1 MTETYVID
9 GYNVLYRLSDFFSK
23 SLTREQLLDFLI
35 QFRPQGRNRAV
46 VVFDG
51 YGTNNFLSG
60 NIQIVYSKSY
70 SADDYIL
77 HLLKT
82 NRYKYVMVVSDDR
95 ELRARAKMLGAKV
108 VASSDF
114 LKIGLKRKTSTI
126 KRNAGKTEKPSLLSV
141 EAFRIKREL
150 EKVWLKKK

>member
-1 MTETYVID
+1 MAETYVID
-9 GYNVLYRLSDFFSK
+9 GYNVLHRLSDIFSK
-23 SLTREQLLDFLI
+23 SVTREQLLDFLI
-35 QFRPQGRNRAV
+35 QFHPQGRNRVV

-51 YGTNNFLSG
+51 YGTANFLSG

-82 NRYKYVMVVSDDR
+82 NRYKHVKVVSDDR
-95 ELRARAKMLGAKV
+95 ELRARAKILGAKV
-108 VASSDF
+108 VASGDF
-114 LKIGLKRKTSTI
+114 LKIGLKRKATSV
-126 KRNAGKTEKPSLLSV
+126 KRDASQTEKPSLLSV
-141 EAFRIKREL
+141 QAFQIKKEL

>member
-1 MTETYVID
+1 
-9 GYNVLYRLSDFFSK
+9 
-23 SLTREQLLDFLI
+23 
-35 QFRPQGRNRAV
+35 V

-126 KRNAGKTEKPSLLSV
+126 KRNAGKIEKPSLLSV